1 MRAEHRDAD
10 AADLA
15 IEELYAGHYT
25 RLVRLAVLLLRDQ
38 GLAEEIVQD
47 AFIAVHARWHALR
60 DQDKALAYLRQTVVN
75 RSRSAL
81 RHRKVVAKHTP
92 RTLPDAPGADQAVLD
107 SARRQRVLDAMSKLP
122 TRQREVLALR
132 YYLDQTEHQIAETLG
147 ISAGA
152 VKSHASRGAANLRTL
167 LADEKLADEHEDER

>member
-1 MRAEHRDAD
+1 MRAANRDTR

-25 RLVRLAVLLLRDQ
+25 QLVRLGVLLLRDQ
-38 GLAEEIVQD
+38 GLAEEVVQD
-47 AFIAVHARWHALR
+47 AFIAVHGRWGSLR
-60 DQDKALAYLRQTVVN
+60 EQDKAVAYLRQTVVN
-75 RSRSAL
+75 RARSAL

-92 RTLPDAPGADQAVLD
+92 RSLPDAPGAEQAVLD
-107 SARRQRVLDAMSKLP
+107 AARRQRVIEAMASLP
-122 TRQREVLALR
+122 TRQREVMALR

-152 VKSHASRGAANLRTL
+152 VKSHASRGTATLRTL
-167 LADEKLADEHEDER
+167 LADEREDER